1 MVLIN
6 CMQTHLVGNTFD
18 SEALS
23 VLCSNVLL
31 VKRHYNKGPELH
43 KTESDFILYYLA
55 GLIEGHGH
63 FNTPNKLKR
72 PSGIEVVFNMKDKPS
87 AELLQ
92 SLFGGRLYDHPN
104 KKVTRWLIKDK
115 NSVTKIINSINGKL
129 RTPKINSLYEMIDL
143 FNAKGDNIIKLPIDS
158 SPLSSNAWLA
168 GFIDAHGHFAIKG
181 FTSNPNTYLA
191 IPFLLGKRNTDKSG
205 KSLEKVMLNIAEFL
219 QAKLN
224 NKVFSEKFN
233 QFVINTSNRESN
245 KILIDYLNSYFLL
258 SSKYLDFKDWETVY
272 DLYTNKLHKDPIKFE
287 KIRNI
292 KANMKN
298 NRTNFSWSHLE
309 LILYR

>member
-55 GLIEGHGH
+55 GLIEGNGH
-63 FNTPNKLKR
+63 FNTPNKLTR

-224 NKVFSEKFN
+224 NRVFSEKFH

-272 DLYTNKLHKDPIKFE
+272 DLYTNKLHKDPIQFE